1 MDPLIDMQPTAG
13 RAGAVLL
20 EVATAL
26 EELSRDE
33 QMQYTIDLH
42 SLPLEDDERGWLR
55 ARLGTGEVRA
65 ALDVAGQSTVDET
78 GFAGVWWVRH
88 GDAEGRAWLEQIV
101 VARVPA
107 LLLAH
112 PDDVADAAG
121 RLTAALDEM
130 VENPDG

>member
-1 MDPLIDMQPTAG
+1 MDPLSDLQPTAG

-26 EELSRDE
+26 EGLSRDQ

-42 SLPLEDDERGWLR
+42 SLPMDDDERAWLR
-55 ARLGTGEVRA
+55 ARLGSGEVRA
-65 ALDVAGQSTVDET
+65 ALDVAGHSTVDET

-88 GDAEGRAWLEQIV
+88 GDAEGRAGLEQIV

-121 RLTAALDEM
+121 RLAAAVDEM
-130 VENPDG
+130 VENLDG

>member
-1 MDPLIDMQPTAG
+1 MDPLSDPRPPAG
-13 RAGAVLL
+13 RAGAVLH
-20 EVATAL
+20 EVASAL
-26 EELSRDE
+26 DALVRDE
-33 QMQYTIDLH
+33 RTQYTIDLH
-42 SLPLEDDERGWLR
+42 SLPLDDDERAWLR
-55 ARLGTGEVRA
+55 ARLGSGEVRA

-88 GDAEGRAWLEQIV
+88 GDADGRTWLEQIV

-121 RLTAALDEM
+121 RLAAAVGDAVEDLD
-130 VENPDG
+130 G